1 MTANTTLPFNPKL
14 CTLDTC
20 PIEYAQI
27 TYAPSFG
34 GNVAY
39 AVILGL
45 LMAAQLGLGVRYKTW
60 GFMAGMIGG
69 LGLEVVGYAGR
80 VGLHYNPFKFNPF
93 LQYVGLSGSASD
105 LCSCPKRLH
114 F

>member
-1 MTANTTLPFNPKL
+1 MTANTTLPFDPKL

-27 TYAPSFG
+27 TYTPSLG
-34 GNVAY
+34 GNVAF
-39 AVILGL
+39 AIILGL

-93 LQYVGLSGSASD
+93 LQYVG
-105 LCSCPKRLH
+105 P